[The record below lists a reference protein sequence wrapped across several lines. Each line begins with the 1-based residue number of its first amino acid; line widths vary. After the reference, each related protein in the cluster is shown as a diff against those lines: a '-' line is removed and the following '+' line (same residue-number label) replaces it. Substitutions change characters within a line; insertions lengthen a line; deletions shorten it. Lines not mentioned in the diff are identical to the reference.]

1 MTLFSAL
8 VRRVRAA
15 LETDHDLEV
24 FRKRAARALAVFPEG
39 YARGARAYRDP
50 ATRTRLVLL
59 LDPSYFPTDA
69 SLQYV
74 IGLLSTQGGSYHLDS
89 VEAPELAVDRTKAIE
104 QDGRAFRLVVEANGQ
119 RARAIVAD
127 VAWF

>member
-50 ATRTRLVLL
+50 IGRTRLILL
-59 LDPSYFPTDA
+59 LDSGHFPTDTA
-69 SLQYV
+69 LQYV
-74 IGLLSTQGGSYHLDS
+74 IGLLSAQGGSYHLDD
-89 VEAPELAVDRTKAIE
+89 VATPELEADPI
-104 QDGRAFRLVVEANGQ
+104 DGVPM
-119 RARAIVAD
+119 ARAIVAD